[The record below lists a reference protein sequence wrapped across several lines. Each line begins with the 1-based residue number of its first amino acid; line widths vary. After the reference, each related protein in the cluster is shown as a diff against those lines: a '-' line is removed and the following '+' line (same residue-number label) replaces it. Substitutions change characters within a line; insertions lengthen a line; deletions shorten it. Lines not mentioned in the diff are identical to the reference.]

1 MKVGIDAHK
10 RSCTVAMFEGDSV
23 TGSFDFPTTRQGVS
37 EFMQKVP
44 HGSTIVIEASTT
56 GKVLSK
62 MLLQKNYD
70 IHMVA
75 PPERKISI
83 KTDSR
88 DSERIV
94 KEDSLGYLRRCYVPT
109 PYIEE
114 LRSLVSRQVQTGE
127 DIARVKNRIHSLLE
141 SNMVQHEFDG
151 LSDIFGARG
160 LKKMAQLQL
169 PRQDMVTLARY
180 LEELKMHVSHHRQQ
194 ETELARVAAS
204 DKDVK
209 LLMTIPGVNVFTAV
223 AMKARIGDISRFPTK
238 KHLSSYAGVVPA
250 ANNSGDY
257 VSQHNHVKHGDAIL
271 KYALTCAVNGAAK
284 ASKNSSVK
292 LFHQKMINKGVAP
305 QKAQVAAA
313 RKMSWIVWKV
323 LSSGQPYE
331 EEDTYLTQRKMK
343 AVSSKASKPLPADVM
358 PAKVQELA
366 TGLIK
371 DTDVLEMYPEEQGL
385 SDNNNDGTM
394 EDSPR

>member
-1 MKVGIDAHK
+1 MRVGIDSHK
-10 RSCTVAMFEGDSV
+10 RSCTATMFEGDSV
-23 TGSFDFPTTRQGVS
+23 TGSFDFPTTRDGVS
-37 EFMQKVP
+37 EFMEKVP
-44 HGSTIVIEASTT
+44 EGSVVVIEASTT

-62 MLLQKNYD
+62 MLLQKYD
-70 IHMVA
+70 VHMVA
-75 PPERKISI
+75 PPERKISV
-83 KTDSR
+83 KTDKR

-94 KEDSLGYLRRCYVPT
+94 KEDTLGYLRRCYIPT

-114 LRSLVSRQVQTGE
+114 LRSLVSRQVQTGH
-127 DIARVKNRIHSLLE
+127 DISRVKSRIHSLLE
-141 SNMVQHEFDG
+141 SNMAQHEFDG

-169 PRQDMVTLARY
+169 PRQDMMTLARY
-180 LEELKMHVSHHRQQ
+180 LEELKMHIAHHRQQ

-209 LLMTIPGVNVFTAV
+209 LLMTIPGMSVFTAV
-223 AMKARIGDISRFPTK
+223 AAKARIGDISRFPTK
-238 KHLSSYAGVVPA
+238 KHLSSYAGVVPS

-271 KYALTCAVNGAAK
+271 KYALTCAVSGATK
-284 ASKNSSVK
+284 SVK
-292 LFHQKMINKGVAP
+292 DTSVKRFYQKMIRKGAP
-305 QKAQVAAA
+305 AQKAQVAAA

-331 EEDTYLTQRKMK
+331 EEDVYLTQRKMK

-366 TGLIK
+366 TSLIK

-385 SDNNNDGTM
+385 SDDAGTM
-394 EDSPR
+394 EDGPR